1 MVKKLVFVSVVLAT
15 MSGCTGSN
23 IYSGDVYT
31 ASQAKQVQSVSYG
44 TVMAARAVKVQGESD
59 GFLGT
64 VGGAVLGGFLG
75 NTIGD
80 GSGQALATAAGAVL
94 GAAAGKG
101 IGNQL
106 SEYNAV
112 ELEIKQDNGNIIAV
126 VQTVKNSQFVV
137 GQRVRLVG
145 HSDNLTVSP
154 L

>member
-1 MVKKLVFVSVVLAT
+1 MVKKLLLVSAVVAAMT
-15 MSGCTGSN
+15 GCTGSN
-23 IYSGDVYT
+23 IYSSDTYT

-44 TVMAARAVKVQGESD
+44 TIMAARPVKVQGESD
-59 GFLGT
+59 GLLGT
-64 VGGAVLGGFLG
+64 VGGAVIGGFLG

-94 GAAAGKG
+94 GAAVGQG
-101 IGNQL
+101 IGNQM
-106 SEYNAV
+106 SEYNGV

-126 VQTVKNSQFVV
+126 VQTIKNTQFVV